1 MADLL
6 TREIRHMANT
16 LAAFGFRQYSRHGLR
31 SHDGT
36 VRPQDCRRQYQRD
49 LHRRPRRWSRFGY
62 LDKATSNSA
71 ANGVEGI
78 FIGCKYFSTS
88 QKRTVWNSYWPGS
101 DATGDVEAY
110 IITDPNAMFVVQ
122 NGTSATAIG
131 LADIGAN
138 VGFLAAAGNTATGLS
153 AYTVDQSTLN
163 TTNTLPFRVVDLVLD
178 PPGINGT
185 DSASGYNWVI
195 VGFNNQARRQ
205 LTGI

>member
-16 LAAFGFRQYSRHGLR
+16 LAAFGFRQYRGTGSVPTMEQSVRKIAAGNTNAIFTGDPVVGLA
-31 SHDGT
+31 S
-36 VRPQDCRRQYQRD
+36 
-49 LHRRPRRWSRFGY
+49 GY

-110 IITDPNAMFVVQ
+110 IISDPNAMFVVQ

-185 DSASGYNWVI
+185 DSAS
-195 VGFNNQARRQ
+195 A
-205 LTGI
+205 TTT

>member
-1 MADLL
+1 
-6 TREIRHMANT
+6 MANT
-16 LAAFGFRQYSRHGLR
+16 LAAFGFRQYRGTGSVPTMEQSVRKIASGNTNAIFTGDPVVGL
-31 SHDGT
+31 ST
-36 VRPQDCRRQYQRD
+36 
-49 LHRRPRRWSRFGY
+49 GY
-62 LDKATSNSA
+62 IDKATSNSA
-71 ANGVEGI
+71 ANGVEGV

-88 QKRTVWNSYWPGS
+88 QKRTVWNNYWPGS

-110 IITDPNAMFVVQ
+110 ILSDPNSMFVVQ
-122 NGTSATAIG
+122 NGTSGTAIG

-138 VGFLAAAGNTATGLS
+138 VGFLTGTGSTATGLS